1 MSARH
6 LIDVDSVVS
15 AGEDVVASALADEV
29 VILNLNSGVY
39 HGLESV
45 GARVWEL
52 IERQP
57 IPVGAVRDALVD
69 EYDVEPAHC
78 EQDLLA
84 FLEELKSNGLLEL
97 RSHAAA

>member
-1 MSARH
+1 MSARQS
-6 LIDVDSVVS
+6 IDMRSVVS
-15 AGEDVVASALADEV
+15 VGADVVASALADEV

-52 IERQP
+52 IGQS
-57 IPVGAVRDALVD
+57 IPVASVRDALVD

-84 FLEELKSNGLLEL
+84 FLEELERNGLLAHAT
-97 RSHAAA
+97 HAAA